1 MLFSRRVVCNNVIH
15 GGLASHQQRHPG
27 VNMSLTC
34 FPYWSRKECS
44 SSVKEESLKIGY
56 DKFESLKVPEFKHQ
70 LLHMDIWTMV
80 QRKKF
85 KWCLLLYW
93 CDKETRYV
101 GAGSLTICGSGRT
114 RHKFWLPNIDT
125 SQHYMVIYC
134 HNHQWSQKDV
144 FVAVFFWNFHPTI
157 DWQRRGWGMML
168 SSCPIF

>member
-27 VNMSLTC
+27 LNMSLTC

-56 DKFESLKVPEFKHQ
+56 AYDNLKVWKF
-70 LLHMDIWTMV
+70 LNLSTNYYTWTMV

-85 KWCLLLYW
+85 KWCLLLYC

-114 RHKFWLPNIDT
+114 RHKFRLPNIDT

-144 FVAVFFWNFHPTI
+144 FVAVFFLKFPPYHWLTA
-157 DWQRRGWGMML
+157 
-168 SSCPIF
+168 